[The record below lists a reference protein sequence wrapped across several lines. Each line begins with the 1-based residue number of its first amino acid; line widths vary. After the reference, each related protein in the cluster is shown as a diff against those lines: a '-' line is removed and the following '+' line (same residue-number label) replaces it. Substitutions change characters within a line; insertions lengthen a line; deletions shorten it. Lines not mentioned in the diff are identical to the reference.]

1 MAITKGQKKRKDD
14 QPFTACC
21 SSSHDVFLHLLLE
34 GFAGQDGGQHSNEI
48 FEDIG
53 DHPGLEEA
61 SGHVLRTRL
70 ALMFTLADPLLLRRN
85 LQIELCEV
93 MATIAQND
101 IKKKG

>member
-1 MAITKGQKKRKDD
+1 M
-14 QPFTACC
+14 
-21 SSSHDVFLHLLLE
+21 HLLLE
-34 GFAGQDGGQHSNEI
+34 GLAGQDGGQHANEV

-61 SGHVLRTRL
+61 SGHVLRACL

-93 MATIAQND
+93 VATIVQND
-101 IKKKG
+101 IKKKKRLLGE